1 MGIIYSVIASAG
13 PVQNRDIH
21 LVPDLD
27 PVLYLCPLHH
37 VSAYG
42 HMGKAAVHVARHKM
56 LVAAAAAAAA
66 DDPHQMEA
74 LMSAIDLTMLG
85 LQKDGTEVVAVVRR
99 TSSSSS
105 DIALHYRTVHLA
117 CSVVAAAR
125 NQLFS
130 LER

>member
-1 MGIIYSVIASAG
+1 MGIIYSIIAIAG
-13 PVQNRDIH
+13 PVQDRDIR

-27 PVLYLCPLHH
+27 PVLYLCLLYH

-42 HMGKAAVHVARHKM
+42 HMGKVAVHVARHKM
-56 LVAAAAAAAA
+56 LVAAAAAA
-66 DDPHQMEA
+66 DDPDQMEA

-99 TSSSSS
+99 TSSSSL
-105 DIALHYRTVHLA
+105 DIALHYRTIHLA
-117 CSVVAAAR
+117 CSVGAAAR